1 MKAIRPFRIAMAI
14 VVAVVVAG
22 AAPPRVAA
30 EDAEGTVEAVDLDRR
45 LLTLVDGET
54 FILAEAVDADVIKVG
69 ENVFIVFEL
78 DDREQKVAL
87 EVLLT
92 VQE

>member
-1 MKAIRPFRIAMAI
+1 MKAFRPYRVAMAVALAATI
-14 VVAVVVAG
+14 AVGVVPRAS
-22 AAPPRVAA
+22 AA
-30 EDAEGTVEAVDLDRR
+30 DAEGTVESVDLDRR

-54 FILAEAVDADVIKVG
+54 FILAEAVEAEVIKVG

-87 EVLLT
+87 EVLLA

>member
-1 MKAIRPFRIAMAI
+1 MKAFRPFRVAMAVALAATI
-14 VVAVVVAG
+14 AVGVVSSTS
-22 AAPPRVAA
+22 AA
-30 EDAEGTVEAVDLDRR
+30 DAEGTVESVGLDRR

-54 FILAEAVDADVIKVG
+54 FILAEAVEAEEIKVG
-69 ENVFIVFEL
+69 EDVFIVFEL